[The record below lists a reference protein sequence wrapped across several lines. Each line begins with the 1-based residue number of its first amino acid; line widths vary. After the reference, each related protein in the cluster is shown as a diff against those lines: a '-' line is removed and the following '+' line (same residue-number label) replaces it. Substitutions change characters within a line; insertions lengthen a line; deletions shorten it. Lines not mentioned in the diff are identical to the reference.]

1 MEAGGQAPAFAEVT
15 RGSKGSPSL
24 FPELRCVLPSYQ
36 HLRFPAL
43 IYKERRLLLKMST
56 NVIRIRCFKDKHNTK
71 LLSSYNN
78 IDTGKLPLEFKDL
91 TITEQQLVSR
101 LSLH

>member
-1 MEAGGQAPAFAEVT
+1 M
-15 RGSKGSPSL
+15 
-24 FPELRCVLPSYQ
+24 
-36 HLRFPAL
+36 
-43 IYKERRLLLKMST
+43 IMST
-56 NVIRIRCFKDKHNTK
+56 NVICIRCFKDKHNTK
-71 LLSSYNN
+71 LFSSYNN